1 MEDLTVKDLEELIEV
16 KKKTAKKTKRKKRKM
31 KTSKKVLF
39 LATVLCL
46 ALIIF
51 SMAMTYLGR
60 DSSALSILAGAG
72 VAILPIMFG
81 IYEKYETPV
90 RLMHMEKNYNPD
102 YDEEKGIY

>member
-1 MEDLTVKDLEELIEV
+1 MEDLSVRELEELLEKKRKTARTT
-16 KKKTAKKTKRKKRKM
+16 KKKKM
-31 KTSKKVLF
+31 KTSKKVLL
-39 LATVLCL
+39 LATLLCL
-46 ALIIF
+46 VLIIF

>member
-1 MEDLTVKDLEELIEV
+1 
-16 KKKTAKKTKRKKRKM
+16 M

-39 LATVLCL
+39 LATLLCL
-46 ALIIF
+46 VLIVF
-51 SMAMTYLGR
+51 SMVMTYLGR

-90 RLMHMEKNYNPD
+90 RLKHMEENYNPN
-102 YDEEKGIY
+102 YDEENNLY